1 MSTREVPVRRRVQT
15 SMRLVF
21 ILLVALAS
29 LAAQDKAQDKTQD
42 KAQDKDKQDKAPKQ
56 VPNPTN
62 LKVLKVTS
70 GMEVRQIMRT
80 FTAGLGVQCVYCH
93 VQGDF
98 PSDENPKKEVAR
110 HMIEMSQKLNAQF
123 SDGKM
128 HVTCYTC
135 HRGETEP
142 KTAPEPKPAS

>member
-1 MSTREVPVRRRVQT
+1 
-15 SMRLVF
+15 MRLV
-21 ILLVALAS
+21 ITLLAALAS
-29 LAAQDKAQDKTQD
+29 LAAQDKAPDKNPDRQD
-42 KAQDKDKQDKAPKQ
+42 KAAKQ

-62 LKVLKVTS
+62 LKVLKVAS
-70 GMEVRQIMRT
+70 GVEVRQIMRT

-93 VQGDF
+93 VQANF
-98 PSDENPKKEVAR
+98 ASDDNPKKEVAR

-123 SDGKM
+123 ADGKM

-142 KTAPEPKPAS
+142 KTAPEPKPAP

>member
-1 MSTREVPVRRRVQT
+1 MSTREVPVRRRAQT
-15 SMRLVF
+15 DMRLVF

-29 LAAQDKAQDKTQD
+29 LAAQDKPQD

-70 GMEVRQIMRT
+70 GTEVRQIMRT

-93 VQGDF
+93 VQGNF
-98 PSDENPKKEVAR
+98 ASDENPKKEVAR

-142 KTAPEPKPAS
+142 KTAPEPRPAS